1 MIDKKTL
8 LLVYP
13 ANQLRAGFLI
23 NRDTKFQPLA
33 LGILAA
39 LTPPDWKIKL
49 IDENFRT
56 FNYYKADLVAI
67 TGFTATITRAYQIAD
82 IYKEKNIPV
91 VMGGIHV
98 SMCPDEALQH
108 AHTIVTG
115 EAETIWPQL
124 IEDFLKGQLKHR
136 YEGALEQTIR
146 SPKPRRDLFHPAYI
160 FASIQTSRGCPMD
173 CSFCSVTAFNG
184 RHYRF
189 RPIEDVLDEL
199 EETPQPYVFF
209 LDDNIIG
216 YNSEARERAKKL
228 FQGIIDRGIKKL
240 WISQASINF
249 ADDDEVLE
257 LAAKSGCKM
266 IFLGIETEGLE
277 QLQEAGKKLNI
288 KRGVSSFND
297 TFRKIQKHGISVIA
311 GFIFGWDTDDEKS
324 IMNRVRYIRAC
335 EADAIQTS
343 ILTPLPGT
351 RMWTKFET
359 DNRLRL
365 KNFPED
371 WQHYDY
377 SDMTFYANKLTP
389 EEFYPIMIRAFKRI
403 YSFPIMIKRFIRTLI
418 RTKSM
423 LVAIW
428 SFRSNYNYRRM
439 TFSSM
444 KIKDY
449 KRHKY

>member
-1 MIDKKTL
+1 MNKKKTL

-13 ANQLRAGFLI
+13 ANHLRAGFLI
-23 NRDTKFQPLA
+23 NRDTRFQPLA

-39 LTPPDWKIKL
+39 LTPSDWKIKL

-56 FNYYKADLVAI
+56 FKFYEADLVAI

-82 IYKEKNIPV
+82 LYKAKGIPV

-98 SMCPDEALQH
+98 SMCPEEALQH

-115 EAETIWPQL
+115 EAETIWPTIIDDYL
-124 IEDFLKGQLKHR
+124 NGQLKNR
-136 YEGALEQTIR
+136 YNGTLEQIIN

-216 YNSEARERAKKL
+216 YNMEARERAKKL

-249 ADDDEVLE
+249 ADDEEVLE

-297 TFRKIQKHGISVIA
+297 TFRKIQRHGISVIA
-311 GFIFGWDTDDEKS
+311 GFIFGWDSDDES
-324 IMNRVRYIRAC
+324 AIMNRVKYIRHC

-351 RMWTKFET
+351 RMWSKFESE
-359 DNRLRL
+359 NRLRL
-365 KNFPED
+365 NNFPED

-377 SDMTFYANKLTP
+377 SDMTFYANKLDYQ
-389 EEFYPIMIRAFKRI
+389 EFYPVMIRAFKKI
-403 YSFPIMIKRFIRTLI
+403 YSIPVMIRRFVRTLI
-418 RTKSM
+418 RTRSL

-444 KIKDY
+444 KIKNY
-449 KRHKY
+449 QQRKY